1 MSDALEVQFRDTDR
15 RVRSTDLRVS
25 GLDSRLDDLEG
36 EHERLKSRF
45 GYTEDLDHELRS
57 LRDDISGLETTT
69 EEVDGRVDELDDRV
83 EAAERTVK
91 RLTQHVR
98 LLEGQIMATGN
109 TPPADLDTFTKD
121 QHALAATMR
130 SGWDA
135 ADALLTSTVRTH
147 HRTRVQRFH
156 DAQAQHRATREE
168 AVGLV
173 ATLLSTPYGTQ
184 PHAKAA
190 TKLRSVI
197 AREATERQG
206 LARQA
211 PEARKA
217 TAALAAD
224 RAATADKQ
232 PSIAAGERAEQRLTL
247 ALRSRLAHAVSDRV
261 LLPSWFA
268 TVLGPA
274 PPAQA
279 TERWLECATH
289 VLLYRLTYRI
299 DDQVLA
305 LGPRPN
311 PTHQHQHLWH
321 EELRKELRHW

>member
-1 MSDALEVQFRDTDR
+1 MPQ
-15 RVRSTDLRVS
+15 
-25 GLDSRLDDLEG
+25 
-36 EHERLKSRF
+36 
-45 GYTEDLDHELRS
+45 
-57 LRDDISGLETTT
+57 
-69 EEVDGRVDELDDRV
+69 
-83 EAAERTVK
+83 
-91 RLTQHVR
+91 
-98 LLEGQIMATGN
+98 
-109 TPPADLDTFTKD
+109 
-121 QHALAATMR
+121 
-130 SGWDA
+130 
-135 ADALLTSTVRTH
+135 
-147 HRTRVQRFH
+147 
-156 DAQAQHRATREE
+156 E

-173 ATLLSTPYGTQ
+173 ATLLSTPYNTHPQ
-184 PHAKAA
+184 AKAA

-232 PSIAAGERAEQRLTL
+232 PSIAGERAEKRLTL
-247 ALRSRLAHAVSDRV
+247 ALRSRLAHAVSSRL

-274 PPAQA
+274 PPAQDA
-279 TERWLECATH
+279 ERWLECATH

-305 LGPRPN
+305 LGPRPD
-311 PTHQHQHLWH
+311 PEDEHRHQWW
-321 EELRKELRHW
+321 EDLRTQLRPW